1 MADLSA
7 MPSAELLEGY
17 REYAR
22 EVQYRAERTR
32 VPEQLRELAEQ
43 GRSLGLSEDQI
54 LGAVKD
60 TRPEEPAPEEGS
72 PEGPPENA

>member
-1 MADLSA
+1 MADLST
-7 MPSAELLEGY
+7 MPTAELLKSY

-32 VPEQLRELAEQ
+32 IPEQLRELAAQ
-43 GRSLGLSEDQI
+43 GRSLGLSEDEI

-60 TRPEEPAPEEGS
+60 TRPEAPAPEEDG